1 MRSEP
6 SGTASNESSRLPA
19 LRDRLG
25 SLHPRLL
32 VLDALFGWVPSFVG
46 NRARTGALRA
56 AGIRIG
62 EASVFFGL
70 PTLVGHGPVES
81 RLSVGGYCGF
91 NVGTVFDLAETVT
104 IGDHVAVGHEV
115 MFLTSTHSV
124 ETPATRAG
132 VPAAAPI
139 VVGNGVWLGARSV
152 ILPGVTVGAGSVI
165 AAGVTVSQN
174 VPENTLLTG
183 GQQVNLARWRQ

>member
-1 MRSEP
+1 MRVEP
-6 SGTASNESSRLPA
+6 DLDASPRAPPPF
-19 LRDRLG
+19 RDNAG

-32 VLDALFGWVPSFVG
+32 VVEALFGWVPSFVA
-46 NRARTGALRA
+46 NRARTRALRV

-70 PTLVGHGPVES
+70 PTLVGGGPVHT
-81 RLSVGGYCGF
+81 RLRVGAYCGF

-115 MFLTSTHSV
+115 MFLTSTH
-124 ETPATRAG
+124 ETRFAG
-132 VPAAAPI
+132 GRTISADGAPI

-152 ILPGVTVGAGSVI
+152 ILPGVTVGAGSVV
-165 AAGVTVSQN
+165 AAGVTVSQD

-183 GQQVNLARWRQ
+183 VQQVNIARWRQ